1 MLLIHF
7 CLSKIRTKITFVFL
21 GIAIIF
27 YYSKNSRYS
36 IFLLNLMREILN
48 LYGAVKKY

>member
-1 MLLIHF
+1 MIKFTREDHTILPL
-7 CLSKIRTKITFVFL
+7 K
-21 GIAIIF
+21 F